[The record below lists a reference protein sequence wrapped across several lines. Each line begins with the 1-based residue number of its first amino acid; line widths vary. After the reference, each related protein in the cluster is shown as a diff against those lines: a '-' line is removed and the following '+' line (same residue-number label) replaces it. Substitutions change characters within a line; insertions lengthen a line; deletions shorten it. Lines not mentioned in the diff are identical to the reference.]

1 MKPGNGP
8 LSPRSPSR
16 PCISER
22 PGFSLIEVVIAL
34 GIISFAVVG
43 IVGMMPVAL
52 KSAQE
57 SMRETDATLIAQ
69 RIFSELKTGNGAN
82 RTVTK
87 DTINSIQTINLSS
100 DSTNNLAFTQDGA
113 PQAFFTFTNSPA
125 NAAYDFYAQISVF
138 TNTGI
143 TNLSRVQIDVTAPAA
158 ASPSGRTT
166 NSFVTLLGF

>member
-1 MKPGNGP
+1 MSGCPI
-8 LSPRSPSR
+8 SR
-16 PCISER
+16 R
-22 PGFSLIEVVIAL
+22 LGTGFSLVEVVIAL
-34 GIISFAVVG
+34 GIVSFAVLA
-43 IVGMMPVAL
+43 IVGMMPMAL

-69 RIFSELKTGNGAN
+69 RIFAELKTGRGAN

-87 DTINSIQTINLSS
+87 DTNNSPNSFTNISLTAHN
-100 DSTNNLAFTQDGA
+100 STDNFLAFTQDGIV
-113 PQAFFTFTNSPA
+113 QTNATAAPA

-143 TNLSRVQIDVTAPAA
+143 TNLSRVQIDITAPAA
-158 ASPSGRTT
+158 ASPTGRTT